1 MMTAPIILRKIN
13 IFPGFERV
21 EQFLMRALCMVM
33 ESVLR
38 RNVSRYLGVPLPTWE
53 EFYGPRSVATERTV
67 TPGYGFG
74 LLWHTGS
81 RLCT

>member
-1 MMTAPIILRKIN
+1 MMTASIILRKKN

-21 EQFLMRALCMVM
+21 EQCLMRALCMVM

-38 RNVSRYLGVPLPTWE
+38 RNVSSYLGVPLPTWQ
-53 EFYGPRSVATERTV
+53 EFYGPRSAATERMV
-67 TPGYGFG
+67 TPGYDFG

-81 RLCT
+81 RLCA